1 MIGDELHPIATN
13 ALQAK
18 TDNEAKNTARRTAR
32 AGLIGGLIDGSDGA
46 KTGAKVGL
54 GVSVLTK
61 GSSIHIP
68 SGTIM
73 ETNLRAPLTVKR

>member
-1 MIGDELHPIATN
+1 MINDELHAIATN

-18 TDNEAKNTARRTAR
+18 TNNEAKNTARRTAR
-32 AGLIGGLIDGSDGA
+32 AGVIGGLIDGSDGA

-73 ETNLRAPLTVKR
+73 ETNLRTPVTVKR